1 MASRDQLYAKFGIT
15 AEAAQLFET
24 ALGTVVLAS
33 KGHNNNWYSE
43 QDPNAA
49 ARALEVIEC
58 STLGRVLEML
68 KQELRFEDDL
78 IIKQFKR
85 GLVARNKLFHGF
97 FERHNFKIQSEVGR
111 DDMVADLEELHEEL
125 FQCWRVA
132 DSLASALAEEL
143 ITEEQIKKHTSGES
157 PIK

>member
-33 KGHNNNWYSE
+33 KGHNNNWYGE
-43 QDPNAA
+43 QDPKAA
-49 ARALEVIEC
+49 AKALEVIES

-68 KQELRFEDDL
+68 RQELRFEDDL
-78 IIKQFKR
+78 VISQFKR
-85 GLVARNKLFHGF
+85 GLIARNKLFHGF

-111 DDMVADLEELHEEL
+111 DDMIAELEELYEEL
-125 FQCWRVA
+125 FRCWRVA
-132 DSLASALAEEL
+132 EGLANALAEGA
-143 ITEEQIKKHTSGES
+143 ITEEQLEKHTSGES
-157 PIK
+157 PSK